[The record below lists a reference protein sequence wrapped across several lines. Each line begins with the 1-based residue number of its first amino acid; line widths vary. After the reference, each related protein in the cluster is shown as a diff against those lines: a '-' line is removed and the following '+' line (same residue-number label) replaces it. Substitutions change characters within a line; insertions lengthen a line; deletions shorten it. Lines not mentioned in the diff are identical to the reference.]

1 MKNKLTY
8 FVLLVGLCL
17 GKNSFSQVNNAG
29 SRIDSA
35 KNTFTPKEKQ
45 WMGLRTYS
53 NPFFK
58 LPENIKREVEYDA
71 NNNRYIITERIGD
84 KLYSPPQYLTVEQY
98 LRFVNSDIK
107 RENWRM
113 FSNQEI
119 DDIRKTGIIPEVK
132 INSRVFEKIFGGTTI
147 DIQPSGEAELTF
159 LGRVNK
165 NANPLFNERQRVQS
179 NFDFTQRIQM
189 DVVGNIGT
197 KMKIRMNY
205 NTEAQFDFENQIKL
219 DYTGGA
225 DDIIKKIEAG
235 NVSLPLNTSLITGTQ
250 ALFGIK
256 TQLQFGKLGLTTV
269 FTQQKSQSK
278 QIEISNG
285 AQQND
290 YRISGSE
297 YEANKHYFL
306 AQYFRNRYNTALSKP
321 PTILSGVNITKIEV
335 WVTNKT
341 GNTTDSRDVVGFMD
355 LGESSPYNSTTRPG
369 GGLITGGGSTQPA
382 GFFSPAAFPEQ
393 SNNLL
398 SLINAQPESRL
409 SRSNS
414 ILQFFQNNGATDN
427 FAKITYARKLTDR
440 EYTIHPQL
448 GYVSLN
454 VQLNTDELLAVAYR
468 YTENGREYQ
477 VGEFSTDVPF
487 DQATPNVLFAKLLK
501 NETTKPNLPI
511 WDLMMKNIYN
521 IGG

>member
-8 FVLLVGLCL
+8 FVLLVGLCMA
-17 GKNSFSQVNNAG
+17 NSSFSQVNPTR
-29 SRIDSA
+29 SRTDSA
-35 KNTFTPKEKQ
+35 QNTFNVREKQ
-45 WMGLRTYS
+45 WMGLRNYS

-71 NNNRYIITERIGD
+71 ANNRYIISERIGD
-84 KLYSPPQYLTVEQY
+84 KLYSPAQYLTVEQY
-98 LRFVNSDIK
+98 LRLVNSDIK
-107 RENWRM
+107 RENWRL
-113 FSNQEI
+113 FSNQEV

-165 NANPLFNERQRVQS
+165 NQNPLFNERQRVQS

-197 KMKIRMNY
+197 KMKIKMNY

-219 DYTGGA
+219 DYTGGP

-278 QIEISNG
+278 QIEINNG

-306 AQYFRNRYNTALSKP
+306 AQYFRNKYDAALSKP

-355 LGESSPYNSTTRPG
+355 LAESTPYNTTATG
-369 GGLITGGGSTQPA
+369 GQITGGGTPQ
-382 GFFSPAAFPEQ
+382 PAAFFSTSFPER

-398 SLINAQPESRL
+398 DLINAQP
-409 SRSNS
+409 
-414 ILQFFQNNGATDN
+414 GA
-427 FAKITYARKLTDR
+427 R
-440 EYTIHPQL
+440 
-448 GYVSLN
+448 
-454 VQLNTDELLAVAYR
+454 
-468 YTENGREYQ
+468 
-477 VGEFSTDVPF
+477 
-487 DQATPNVLFAKLLK
+487 QA
-501 NETTKPNLPI
+501 
-511 WDLMMKNIYN
+511 
-521 IGG
+521 